1 MILIRIKDTKVAA
14 TPIMQVKGFVLQLDF
29 PKNPIASISRSYPPD
44 NPLRNGGAHM
54 ISLRPSE
61 EFGVEDTIFQN
72 VVEASRNGGDTAFIS
87 QILYYVQ
94 NGILEVLQA
103 PATILTAKQ
112 ILLYVAP

>member
-1 MILIRIKDTKVAA
+1 VILIRIKDTKVAA
-14 TPIMQVKGFVLQLDF
+14 TPVMQVKGFVLQLDF
-29 PKNPIASISRSYPPD
+29 PGNPIPSLSRGYPAND
-44 NPLRNGGAHM
+44 PLREGGAHM
-54 ISLRPSE
+54 ISIRPSE

-94 NGILEVLQA
+94 SGTLEVLQA
-103 PATILTAKQ
+103 PATVLTAKQ